1 MGTGWPWLSE
11 ESCRET
17 LGLTLV
23 WSLGPGDLE
32 GPRASLIKDRKVD
45 GDCGP
50 LYISQML
57 VRAEMDAPMGDMEE
71 LDSPNPQGSSLTVT
85 FWKEIYYFYLC
96 HNHALWREL

>member
-1 MGTGWPWLSE
+1 MGTGGPWLSE

-32 GPRASLIKDRKVD
+32 DPRASLTQDRKVD

-57 VRAEMDAPMGDMEE
+57 VGAEMDAPMGDMEG
-71 LDSPNPQGSSLTVT
+71 LDSPNPQVV
-85 FWKEIYYFYLC
+85 
-96 HNHALWREL
+96 H